1 MSNPHVMAFPAWS
14 YCSDSLRAAGD
25 RVLDKQKLVKK
36 EDSDT

>member
-1 MSNPHVMAFPAWS
+1 MSNAHVLAFLLWS
-14 YCSDSLRAAGD
+14 CCSDLLRAAVD